1 MQEQSLV
8 LFVLIWCRGRG
19 RDGKNVPSL
28 LSTKDTQEE
37 L

>member
-8 LFVLIWCRGRG
+8 LFVLIWCRGR
-19 RDGKNVPSL
+19 DGKNVPSL
-28 LSTKDTQEE
+28 LSTNDTQEE